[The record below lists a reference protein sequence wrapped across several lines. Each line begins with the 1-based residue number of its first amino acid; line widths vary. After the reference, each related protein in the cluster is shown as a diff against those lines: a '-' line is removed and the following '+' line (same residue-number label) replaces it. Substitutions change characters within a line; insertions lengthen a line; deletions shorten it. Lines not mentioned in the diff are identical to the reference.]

1 MSDAILDLALRTAS
15 TPAVGL
21 DLDKHLTE
29 TCSTLVR
36 TLRVTAAVVVVLE
49 PAGAH
54 GSDGAAVLIGQ
65 SQLGASVGPVAN
77 ALRSGRPMLTP
88 DLLRVGPPALAAA
101 ASDCGLVDLGCPT
114 ALRPQP
120 AGRRHSAAR
129 RAGLVDRIRPPR
141 PARAAGR
148 RAGRPARQRR
158 RARPRDGTATPPDA
172 GSAISAALP
181 PRPRPKQPDCSGC
194 PHPARARPPFHR
206 VTARSRSVTQG
217 SEQGR

>member
-101 ASDCGLVDLGCPT
+101 ASDCGLVTSGVLPLCALSRPVGAIQLLGARGWSIESGHLDRLAPLADVLAAKLADVA
-114 ALRPQP
+114 AL
-120 AGRRHSAAR
+120 
-129 RAGLVDRIRPPR
+129 
-141 PARAAGR
+141 ARAA
-148 RAGRPARQRR
+148 A
-158 RARPRDGTATPPDA
+158 
-172 GSAISAALP
+172 P
-181 PRPRPKQPDCSGC
+181 PRRPTPAPRTPLPS
-194 PHPARARPPFHR
+194 AEAASE
-206 VTARSRSVTQG
+206 TARSLRVPAPRPG
-217 SEQGR
+217 STPVPPRYSTEL

>member
-36 TLRVTAAVVVVLE
+36 TLRVTAAAVVVLE

-101 ASDCGLVDLGCPT
+101 ASDCGVTSGVLPLCALSRPVGAIQLLGARGWSIESGHLDRLAPLADVLAAQLANVAALARAAT
-114 ALRPQP
+114 A
-120 AGRRHSAAR
+120 
-129 RAGLVDRIRPPR
+129 PPR
-141 PARAAGR
+141 PTPVPRSPLPSAEAA
-148 RAGRPARQRR
+148 
-158 RARPRDGTATPPDA
+158 
-172 GSAISAALP
+172 SE
-181 PRPRPKQPDCSGC
+181 
-194 PHPARARPPFHR
+194 
-206 VTARSRSVTQG
+206 TARSLRVPTPRSG
-217 SEQGR
+217 STFVPPRYSAKS

>member
-21 DLDKHLTE
+21 DLDRHLTE

-54 GSDGAAVLIGQ
+54 GSDGAAVLLGEA
-65 SQLGASVGPVAN
+65 QLGASVGPVAN

-101 ASDCGLVDLGCPT
+101 ASDCGLVDLRCPT

-129 RAGLVDRIRPPR
+129 GAGLVDRVRPPR

-148 RAGRPARQRR
+148 RAGRPAGQRC
-158 RARPRDGTATPPDA
+158 RPRPRGDSATPPDA
-172 GSAISAALP
+172 GSAISAAFRRDRVRNGP
-181 PRPRPKQPDCSGC
+181 IAQGA
-194 PHPARARPPFHR
+194 HPPFGLDP
-206 VTARSRSVTQG
+206 RSTRYSAK
-217 SEQGR
+217 S